1 MYSHGHSL
9 NKQAYAGSFGSRIAH
24 LFALFIFVLIAPGAF
39 AQVTHVTNPYA
50 GAVNYLNPD
59 YTGEIKSA
67 IADPSTTATQ
77 AAQMVTLETYP
88 TAVWLDH
95 IGAINGSVPN
105 ASSSISRLGLQGHI
119 NAAKLQQADKTQNPS
134 GLPIVVELM
143 IYDLPGRDC
152 AALASNGELTIPGGD
167 TIIDSNGNPLT
178 LTGTGLSEYENFYVT
193 PIANILQTEANNPNI
208 RFVLVV
214 EDDSLPNLITNVG
227 QSNGGAIQACVNA
240 NNGMTSAP
248 STAGVYVQAIQF
260 ALSTFHKIPNVY
272 NYLDVGHHGWLG
284 WQQNEQAA
292 VPFFVSV
299 AKGAGGVAT
308 VDGFITNTANYGP
321 TTEPFMTANQAIG
334 GQPVRGSNFYHFNQ
348 FIDEESYAADM
359 DKQLIAAGFP
369 ATLGFLIDTSR
380 NGWGSNLR
388 PAAASTS
395 TALETFVS
403 QSKIDLRT
411 DMGQWCNQP
420 HAGMGAKPQVNPD
433 PTGFANLSAFVW
445 MKPPG
450 ESDGNYPGS
459 NFGGV
464 VSTKGDPN
472 CDPTHNNSLAN
483 NMPSG
488 AVPNSP
494 HAGAFWLPYYQMLVQ
509 NAFPAIPPSG
519 GNLGNG
525 SFTLTPSSASLTLKA
540 GATAADVITVTD
552 SGGFTG
558 AVTFTVGGL
567 PTGVTPSFSTNPA
580 TSSTT
585 LTLTAATTVASAGP
599 ITVTITGSG
608 GGTTASTTVALTVI
622 GNGGGFTLTPA
633 STNLTVTAGGST
645 PDTIT
650 IADTGGFT
658 GAVTLAVAGLP
669 AGVTPTFSTNPA
681 TSTSTLTL
689 TAASTAASAG
699 PVTVT
704 ITGTS
709 GTTTATTAVSVTVKG
724 GGGTGGGAC
733 HVAYTITPQN
743 TSAFGAT
750 LAITNNG
757 TSTLSGWTLTWTF
770 ANGQTIANSWN
781 GTETQSGAT
790 VSVSEQTGQ
799 TWQDIPPGGSYTGF
813 GFNGTWNGTT
823 NAIPTAFTLN
833 GVACN

>member
-1 MYSHGHSL
+1 MYPQGHL
-9 NKQAYAGSFGSRIAH
+9 FHKQAHAGRFDSRIAL

-39 AQVTHVTNPYA
+39 AQTVTHVTNPYA

-59 YTGEIKSA
+59 YTAEVQTA
-67 IADPSTTATQ
+67 IAAQPAGSTLAQQMQTA
-77 AAQMVTLETYP
+77 ATYP

-95 IGAINGSVPN
+95 IGAINGSVPT

-119 NAAKLQQADKTQNPS
+119 NAAKLQQADTTKNPS

-143 IYDLPGRDC
+143 IYDLPDRDC
-152 AALASNGELTIPGGD
+152 AALASNGELSIAGGD
-167 TIIDSNGNPLT
+167 TIIDSNGNPQT
-178 LTGTGLSEYENFYVT
+178 LTGNGLSEYENFYIT
-193 PIANILQTEANNPNI
+193 PIANILKTEANNPKI

-227 QSNGGAIQACVNA
+227 QSGAAIQACVNA
-240 NNGMTSAP
+240 NGGMSSQP
-248 STAGVYVQAIQF
+248 STTGVYVQAIQF
-260 ALSTFHKIPNVY
+260 ALSTFHQIPNVY

-292 VPFFVSV
+292 VPFFASV
-299 AKGAGGVAT
+299 AKGAGGFAT

-321 TTEPFMTANQAIG
+321 TTEPFMTANEMIG
-334 GQPVRGSNFYHFNQ
+334 GQPVRGGSFYHFNQ

-388 PAAASTS
+388 PTAASTS
-395 TALETFVS
+395 TTLDTFIG

-420 HAGMGAKPQVNPD
+420 HAGMGAPPQVNPG
-433 PTGFANLSAFVW
+433 GFANLSAFVW

-459 NFGGV
+459 VFNGIT
-464 VSTKGDPN
+464 STVGDPN
-472 CDPTHNNSLAN
+472 CDPNHNNALAN

-494 HAGAFWLPYYQMLVQ
+494 HAGTFWLPYYTMLVQ
-509 NAFPAIPPSG
+509 NAFPVIPPSG
-519 GNLGNG
+519 GTIGNG
-525 SFTLTPSSASLTLKA
+525 SFTLTPSSASLSLKA
-540 GATAADVITVTD
+540 GATAADVITVTG

-599 ITVTITGSG
+599 ITVTITGVSG
-608 GGTTASTTVALTVI
+608 STTASTTVALTVI
-622 GNGGGFTLTPA
+622 GTGGGGGFTLTPA

-658 GAVTLAVAGLP
+658 GAVTFTVSGLP
-669 AGVTPTFSTNPA
+669 AGVTPTFSSNPA
-681 TSTSTLTL
+681 TGTTTTLTL
-689 TAASTAASAG
+689 TAATSAASAG

-709 GTTTATTAVSVTVKG
+709 GTTSATTTVSVTVKG
-724 GGGTGGGAC
+724 GGGGGAC

-757 TSTLSGWTLTWTF
+757 TSTLSNWTLTWTF

-781 GTETQSGAT
+781 GTATQVGAN
-790 VSVSEQTGQ
+790 VSVSQQTGQ
-799 TWQDIPPGGSYTGF
+799 TWQNIPPGGSYTGF

-823 NAIPTAFTLN
+823 NSIPTAFSLN